1 MAPGGRLCAP
11 VLLWGGQSRPGSA
24 PLHTPVRRGDV
35 RCLYHLWMGS
45 WDTDELTSRRLR
57 SAADATPPV
66 PTQLWLVISSK
77 D

>member
-1 MAPGGRLCAP
+1 MHNGEEAEHTR
-11 VLLWGGQSRPGSA
+11 QRSFT
-24 PLHTPVRRGDV
+24 HTPVRRGDV

-45 WDTDELTSRRLR
+45 WDTDELTSHRLH

-66 PTQLWLVISSK
+66 PTQLWPVISSK